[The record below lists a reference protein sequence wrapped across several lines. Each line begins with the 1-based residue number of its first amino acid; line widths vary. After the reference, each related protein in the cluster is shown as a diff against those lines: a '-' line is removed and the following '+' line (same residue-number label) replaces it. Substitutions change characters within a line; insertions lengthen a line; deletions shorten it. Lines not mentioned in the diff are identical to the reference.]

1 MNGRSPR
8 RGRVSLSGWLS
19 DSELRLGLGCMRLST
34 DDGADDGR
42 AVATIAAAA
51 ASGIT
56 VFDTARAYGPN
67 ERVLAGALH
76 GCGAAAT
83 ARIVTKGGMARPGGG
98 WVPDGRAKAIRADCE
113 ASLEALEGIPIDL
126 YLLHAPDPRTPWR
139 TSIRALDRLV
149 EEGLVR
155 RVGVSNVNRSQLDEA
170 LTLAPIAAVQVA
182 VSVFD
187 DRALRGGIVDRC
199 AEAGVSVIA
208 HSPLGGPRRARSLG
222 RRPGLVDIAED
233 HGATPAEVALAW
245 VLGLGPHLVALP
257 GARRPETA
265 RSAARA
271 AAVVLG
277 ADERERLA
285 PSRRRRILPPARAGA
300 EVVLVMG
307 IPGAGKSRVA
317 LEYATRGHLRL
328 NRDERG
334 GTLRVLADELDE
346 ALAAGERRVVLDN
359 TYATRASRSEVIE
372 AAARHGARVRCIWL
386 DTPLAQA
393 QVNMVARLLDRL
405 GSLPTPEEL
414 KAAAR
419 EEPGLMPPTSQM
431 RVLRELEPPADD
443 EGFASIERVPFSRE
457 PHTGRAGVF
466 VAASTL
472 RTEGWR
478 DAIRSA
484 DPRAKHL
491 VFDWLPDGSPADLR
505 DAVELLSSEIRGVV
519 ERAVC
524 PHGGGPPV
532 CWCRPPLPGLPLA
545 FSRAVGVD
553 PARSTLVG
561 TSTAHRTLATTLGA
575 RFLGA

>member
-1 MNGRSPR
+1 M
-8 RGRVSLSGWLS
+8 SGTWLAA
-19 DSELRLGLGCMRLST
+19 SELRVGLGCMRLS
-34 DDGADDGR
+34 ADDGVDEDR
-42 AVATIAAAA
+42 AATTIAGAAS
-51 ASGIT
+51 SGIT
-56 VFDTARAYGPN
+56 LFDTARAYGDN
-67 ERVLAGALH
+67 ERLLADALR
-76 GCGAAAT
+76 GCGAEAT
-83 ARIVTKGGMARPGGG
+83 ARVMTKGGMARPGGG

-285 PSRRRRILPPARAGA
+285 PSRRRRLPPARAGA

-505 DAVELLSSEIRGVV
+505 DAVELLSSEVRGVV

>member
-126 YLLHAPDPRTPWR
+126 YLLHAPDPRIPWR

-155 RVGVSNVNRSQLDEA
+155 RVGISNVNRSQLDEA

-285 PSRRRRILPPARAGA
+285 PSRRRRLPPARAGA